1 MFCLSLFSRIIQT
14 NTKATWKSWVVLHF
28 LFFLLFLLFF
38 AFLCARAGTRTQ
50 DLALASHLLIH
61 LPGFTE
67 DGKNQM
73 RIGKAFKFCF
83 MLLILFN
90 VVQWTSKEIFNEH
103 EHQLSCLLP
112 SVRSPQLG
120 GMWALIFLEYMNSD
134 VFVLSNKTLGT
145 FFNQN
150 YCKLY
155 QIKIETNLDSTWI
168 KVQHKS
174 NKQQQKYYLMLI
186 SKFYQVHIRQLVP

>member
-28 LFFLLFLLFF
+28 LVFLLFLLFF
-38 AFLCARAGTRTQ
+38 AFYVLELGLVPRT
-50 DLALASHLLIH
+50 LHMRVTFLSTYLVLLKMEKIKCELEKH
-61 LPGFTE
+61 
-67 DGKNQM
+67 GKNQCELE
-73 RIGKAFKFCF
+73 K
-83 MLLILFN
+83 
-90 VVQWTSKEIFNEH
+90 H

-120 GMWALIFLEYMNSD
+120 GMWVLIFLEYMNSD

-145 FFNQN
+145 FSNQN

-155 QIKIETNLDSTWI
+155 QTNIETNLDSTWI